1 MTYIHLIQASSDGT
15 VEELLD
21 KVEHLDDIQHEAID
35 KADALAEAQGQQQN
49 EISRYLHELG
59 EVMDA
64 DRKNHFS
71 ELLTLHEDIGRIRDD
86 LSKGPG
92 QTEVRVIPPEPA
104 PPVPPKAISVTGKAP
119 TAVPPPAPTPAPAP
133 AAHVEVNV
141 APPQPPLAAVMSIS
155 EHSDGASPPLFS
167 REFAILHLQ
176 WLWLI
181 DECYATSFAAR
192 DGERCNSGHGS
203 AGSTGER

>member
-1 MTYIHLIQASSDGT
+1 M
-15 VEELLD
+15 EELLD

-86 LSKGPG
+86 LAKGPG
-92 QTEVRVIPPEPA
+92 QTEVRIIPPEPA
-104 PPVPPKAISVTGKAP
+104 PPVPPKAASVIGKAP
-119 TAVPPPAPTPAPAP
+119 TVVPPPAP

-141 APPQPPLAAVMSIS
+141 PAPQPPVAAVMSIS
-155 EHSDGASPPLFS
+155 EHSDGASPPIIS
-167 REFAILHLQ
+167 RAFWIFRRHLV
-176 WLWLI
+176 
-181 DECYATSFAAR
+181 R
-192 DGERCNSGHGS
+192 
-203 AGSTGER
+203 